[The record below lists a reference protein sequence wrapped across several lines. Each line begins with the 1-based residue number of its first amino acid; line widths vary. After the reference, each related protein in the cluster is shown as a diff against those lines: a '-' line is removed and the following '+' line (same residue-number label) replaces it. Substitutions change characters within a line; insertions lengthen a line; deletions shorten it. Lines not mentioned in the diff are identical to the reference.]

1 MTVTKMTVMA
11 QASWGGAIPGAS
23 LKAGSTLVMT
33 KIKERQDD
41 APESASLQNISHPTF
56 SATC

>member
-1 MTVTKMTVMA
+1 MTVMA

-23 LKAGSTLVMT
+23 LKADSTLVMT